1 MKSPILQFR
10 GLYGDQSQR
19 GFPGFLFWEAL
30 EVRSKLYNWEIDEHV
45 HQDILQIFWIQSGK
59 GLIKSGKNKLPF
71 QGPCILCIP
80 ANHLHGFSFQPDIQ
94 GEVLSISSDY
104 VEKCL
109 ESEPQITQ
117 AIQEILVLEHAN
129 ESPLFKQT
137 VLSKDQFIQ
146 EWQEE
151 NEQKSLAL
159 KAYFLLLLTNIYRL
173 YKLKSGNML
182 TENKASLNYFQQF
195 KKQIKIHLT
204 DHWSV
209 PAYAKT
215 LGISRIHLNRICL
228 EISQTSAHQVIQNQ
242 MILEAKNYL
251 LNSPYR
257 ISEIAYLLN
266 FKDPA
271 YFTRV
276 FKNATG
282 VTPREFLKN

>member
-1 MKSPILQFR
+1 MRSPILQFR
-10 GLYGDQSQR
+10 GLYGDQSQQ

-30 EVRSKLYNWEIDEHV
+30 EVRSKLFNWEIDEHV
-45 HQDILQIFWIQSGK
+45 HQDILQIFWIQNGT

-94 GEVLSISSDY
+94 GEVLSISADY

-117 AIQEILVLEHAN
+117 AIQEILVLEHSIG
-129 ESPLFKQT
+129 SPLFKQT
-137 VLSKDQFIQ
+137 VVSKEQFIQ

-182 TENKASLNYFQQF
+182 TESKASLNYFQQF

-204 DHWSV
+204 DHW
-209 PAYAKT
+209 PITAYAKT

-242 MILEAKNYL
+242 LILEAKNYL